1 MSSQIVSSQTMPSEI
16 EVRFD
21 RTDETLALEE
31 DARLRDDI
39 RLLGRILGDTV
50 RDQEGAELFDLVE
63 RIRQTSIRLHRDEDR
78 LARRELEQILDSR
91 STSEPVRIVRAF
103 SYVSHLANIVA

>member
-1 MSSQIVSSQTMPSEI
+1 MSLQTVPSDTADHRPNRPED
-16 EVRFD
+16 VQ
-21 RTDETLALEE
+21 ALEA

-63 RIRQTSIRLHRDEDR
+63 RIRQTSIRFHRDEDR
-78 LARRELEQILDSR
+78 LARREL
-91 STSEPVRIVRAF
+91 
-103 SYVSHLANIVA
+103 